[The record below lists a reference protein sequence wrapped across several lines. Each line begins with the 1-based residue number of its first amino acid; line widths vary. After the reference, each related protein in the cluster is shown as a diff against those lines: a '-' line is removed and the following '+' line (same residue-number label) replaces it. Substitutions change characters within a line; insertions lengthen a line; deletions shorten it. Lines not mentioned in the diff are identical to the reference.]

1 MDVRVICGIDIPH
14 ERLADYPVFDCK
26 GQLNWSWWY
35 VDLNEVVSVGVQ
47 LLGMGTEAIAHEHQV
62 VVVKRAQRL
71 GSCLLPIVAL
81 GFLEVREHILAADL
95 EHLAAWDSRLS
106 HKPHR
111 KQRERCWRPNSS
123 NVPLLPLAMPSLYA

>member
-14 ERLADYPVFDCK
+14 ERLADYSVFDCK
-26 GQLNWSWWY
+26 GQ

-95 EHLAAWDSRLS
+95 EHLAAWDSR
-106 HKPHR
+106 HCFH
-111 KQRERCWRPNSS
+111 
-123 NVPLLPLAMPSLYA
+123 